1 MARFHLTKST
11 VAEPQHSR
19 PVHYGAWPEGHSSGN
34 GPHWG
39 NDHTGFQSHHQ
50 SPILDHNGFA
60 YAPLQD
66 QTPMYAAASMPPPRT
81 TYPQLQ
87 PHITSPQLPMG
98 YPSEYR
104 PSQLRSQSLDQN
116 QFPPPYS
123 MTGHIASAP
132 LSAPAPPPRGAGRT
146 SSNPRKTLTDVD
158 RRNMCIYAEKHPSVK
173 QVDIGGQCASCQ
185 TMLRLLTRT
194 STIWC

>member
-1 MARFHLTKST
+1 MVRFHLSKST

-19 PVHYGAWPEGHSSGN
+19 DTGYGAWSEGQTSGN

-39 NDHTGFQSHHQ
+39 NNHNGYQSHHQ
-50 SPILDHNGFA
+50 SPIHEHNGFV
-60 YAPLQD
+60 YNPLPD
-66 QTPMYAAASMPPPRT
+66 QPPMYSASSMPPPRT

-104 PSQLRSQSLDQN
+104 PSQLRSQSLDHN

-132 LSAPAPPPRGAGRT
+132 LSAPAPPQRGSGR
-146 SSNPRKTLTDVD
+146 SGSNPRKTLTDVD
-158 RRNMCIYAEKHPSVK
+158 RRNMCIYAEEHPTVR
-173 QVDIGGQCASCQ
+173 QTEIGCECRFRRFYSSLADSP
-185 TMLRLLTRT
+185 
-194 STIWC
+194 